1 MSRQKTDY
9 LALLHFSKSK
19 PLTCALVSG
28 TTDNFFTVRLSE
40 PMDPFNDIS
49 KGDPVTFGRIDK
61 TDQGREVNIFGGFVL
76 SKADE
81 DELTISPDMTSYDV
95 ERRRSVRHPVSIFGY
110 IKHGHRKENLSSI
123 CIKDISYDGLRICT
137 ETELAVEDNIEV
149 NICVFDNV
157 LNIDGTVVR
166 KRPMFGKSEYG
177 VQLEF
182 KYKNMVFNIRDYVD
196 NLVQQEK
203 RLLANHLLAME
214 NL

>member
-1 MSRQKTDY
+1 MSHQKADY
-9 LALLHFSKSK
+9 LALLHYSKSK

-28 TTDNFFTVRLSE
+28 AIDNFFTVKLNE

-49 KGDPVTFGRIDK
+49 KGDPVTFGKIDK
-61 TDQGREVNIFGGFVL
+61 DDKDKEVKIFGGFVL

-81 DELTISPDMTSYDV
+81 NELTISPDMTSFSV
-95 ERRRSVRHPVSIFGY
+95 ERRRSERHPVSIFGY
-110 IKHGHRKENLSSI
+110 IKHGERKENVSSI

-137 ETELAVEDNIEV
+137 ETELKVEDSVEV
-149 NICVFDNV
+149 NICIFDNV

-196 NLVQQEK
+196 NLVAQEK
-203 RLLANHLLAME
+203 KLLENHLLAMDHF
-214 NL
+214 